1 MVVSVE
7 LGHRLQEPQE
17 PQEPWR
23 FFPVSH
29 GLATIQ
35 REKATMARAMGS
47 W

>member
-7 LGHRLQEPQE
+7 LVHRLQE